1 LRVPGPSLL
10 IGSMTL
16 MHAPTEGVVVEQVK
30 ARVHERLPGVS
41 LQSIEAEVTGLFH
54 EYAGS
59 KVRAYLPILVE
70 RDAID
75 HLRRSAS
82 DSVT

>member
-1 LRVPGPSLL
+1 
-10 IGSMTL
+10 MTL
-16 MHAPTEGVVVEQVK
+16 VEIPTELVIVEQVT

-41 LQSIEAEVTGLFH
+41 IQAVEAEVTGLFH

-59 KVRAYLPILVE
+59 KVRTFLPILVE

-75 HLRRSAS
+75 RLLRNQTSQLP
-82 DSVT
+82 